1 MGLEQLTRW
10 IWQIEEW
17 VKTAPPHYQFLGV
30 FFISFIGSLSII
42 FPIPYTL
49 VILTLGITGLINP
62 ILLTVA
68 GGLGSALGEFS
79 GYALGYYGARFI
91 SKERR
96 RKMNFFVKIFDR
108 YGPIA
113 VFLFALT
120 PLPDDLLFIPLG
132 ILRYK
137 FWKTFIPCL
146 IGKFLMCF
154 TLAYF
159 GRLFENLARL
169 IFGEEGSWIGIT
181 ITIVALLVIVYILLK
196 VDWEKI
202 FKKYAGK
209 RMLRTG

>member
-1 MGLEQLTRW
+1 MQL
-10 IWQIEEW
+10 EEW
-17 VKTAPPHYQFLGV
+17 LKSIAIQYQFLGV
-30 FFISFIGSLSII
+30 FFISFIGSLSIV
-42 FPIPYTL
+42 FPIPYTI
-49 VILTLGITGLINP
+49 VILFLGSQGWNP
-62 ILLTVA
+62 FLLAIA

-79 GYALGYYGARFI
+79 GYALGYYGAIFI

-96 RKMNFFVKIFDR
+96 RKMDFFVKIFDR

-159 GRLFENLARL
+159 GKLFENLARL

-181 ITIVALLVIVYILLK
+181 ITIAALLVIVYILLK

-202 FKKYAGK
+202 FEKYAGK
-209 RMLRTG
+209 RGLRTE

>member
-1 MGLEQLTRW
+1 MQL
-10 IWQIEEW
+10 EEW
-17 VKTAPPHYQFLGV
+17 LKSIAIQYQFLGV
-30 FFISFIGSLSII
+30 FFISFIGSLSIV
-42 FPIPYTL
+42 FPIPYTI
-49 VILTLGITGLINP
+49 VILFLGSQGWNP
-62 ILLTVA
+62 FLLAIA
-68 GGLGSALGEFS
+68 GGLGLALGEFS

-96 RKMNFFVKIFDR
+96 RKMDFFVKIFDR

-181 ITIVALLVIVYILLK
+181 ITIAALLIIVYVLLK

-202 FKKYAGK
+202 FEKYAGK
-209 RMLRTG
+209 RRLRTE

>member
-1 MGLEQLTRW
+1 MQL
-10 IWQIEEW
+10 EEW
-17 VKTAPPHYQFLGV
+17 LKSIAIQYQFLGV
-30 FFISFIGSLSII
+30 FFISFIGSLSIV
-42 FPIPYTL
+42 FPIPYTI
-49 VILTLGITGLINP
+49 VILFLGSQGWNP
-62 ILLTVA
+62 FLLTVA

-79 GYALGYYGARFI
+79 GYALGYYGAKFI

-96 RKMNFFVKIFDR
+96 RKMDFFVKIFDR

-159 GRLFENLARL
+159 GKLFENLARL

-181 ITIVALLVIVYILLK
+181 ITIAALLVIVYILLK

-202 FKKYAGK
+202 FEKYAEK
-209 RMLRTG
+209 RRPRTE

>member
-1 MGLEQLTRW
+1 MQL
-10 IWQIEEW
+10 EEW
-17 VKTAPPHYQFLGV
+17 LKSIAIQYQFLGV
-30 FFISFIGSLSII
+30 FFISFIGSLSIV
-42 FPIPYTL
+42 FPIPYTI
-49 VILTLGITGLINP
+49 VILFLGSQGWNP
-62 ILLTVA
+62 FLLAIA
-68 GGLGSALGEFS
+68 GGLGSTLGEFS
-79 GYALGYYGARFI
+79 GYALGYYGARFV

-96 RKMNFFVKIFDR
+96 RKMDFFVKIFDR

-154 TLAYF
+154 TFAYF

-181 ITIVALLVIVYILLK
+181 ITVAALLVIVYILLK

-202 FKKYAGK
+202 FEKYAGK
-209 RMLRTG
+209 RRLRTE

>member
-1 MGLEQLTRW
+1 MQL
-10 IWQIEEW
+10 EEW
-17 VKTAPPHYQFLGV
+17 LKSIAIQYQFLGV
-30 FFISFIGSLSII
+30 FFISFIGSLSIV
-42 FPIPYTL
+42 FPIPYTI
-49 VILTLGITGLINP
+49 VILFLGSQGWNP
-62 ILLTVA
+62 FLLTVA

-79 GYALGYYGARFI
+79 GYALGYYGAKFI

-96 RKMNFFVKIFDR
+96 RKMDFFVKIFDR

-181 ITIVALLVIVYILLK
+181 ITIAALLIIVYVLLK

-202 FKKYAGK
+202 FEKYAGK
-209 RMLRTG
+209 RRLRTE

>member
-1 MGLEQLTRW
+1 LQL
-10 IWQIEEW
+10 EEW
-17 VKTAPPHYQFLGV
+17 LKSIAIQYQFLGV
-30 FFISFIGSLSII
+30 FFISFIGSLSIV
-42 FPIPYTL
+42 FPIPYTI
-49 VILTLGITGLINP
+49 VILFLGSQGWNP
-62 ILLTVA
+62 FLLAIA

-96 RKMNFFVKIFDR
+96 RKMDFFVKIFDR

-154 TLAYF
+154 LLAYF
-159 GRLFENLARL
+159 GKLFENLARL

-181 ITIVALLVIVYILLK
+181 ITIVALLIILYVLLK
-196 VDWEKI
+196 VDWERV
-202 FKKYAGK
+202 FKKYVS
-209 RMLRTG
+209 

>member
-1 MGLEQLTRW
+1 LQL
-10 IWQIEEW
+10 EEW
-17 VKTAPPHYQFLGV
+17 LKSIAIQYQFLGV
-30 FFISFIGSLSII
+30 FFISFIGSLSIV
-42 FPIPYTL
+42 FPIPYTI
-49 VILTLGITGLINP
+49 VILFLGSQGWNP
-62 ILLTVA
+62 FLLAIA

-96 RKMNFFVKIFDR
+96 RKMDFFVKIFDR
-108 YGPIA
+108 YGPVA

-154 TLAYF
+154 LLAYF

-181 ITIVALLVIVYILLK
+181 ITIAALLVIVYILLK

-202 FKKYAGK
+202 FEKYAGK
-209 RMLRTG
+209 RRLRTE

>member
-1 MGLEQLTRW
+1 MQL
-10 IWQIEEW
+10 EEW
-17 VKTAPPHYQFLGV
+17 LKSIAIQYQFLGV
-30 FFISFIGSLSII
+30 FFISFIGSLSIV
-42 FPIPYTL
+42 FPIPYTI
-49 VILTLGITGLINP
+49 VILFLGSQGWNP
-62 ILLTVA
+62 FLLAIA

-96 RKMNFFVKIFDR
+96 RKMGFFVKIFDR

-154 TLAYF
+154 LLAYF

-181 ITIVALLVIVYILLK
+181 ITIAALLVIVYILLK
-196 VDWEKI
+196 VDWEEI
-202 FKKYAGK
+202 FEKYAGK
-209 RMLRTG
+209 KRLRTE

>member
-1 MGLEQLTRW
+1 LQL
-10 IWQIEEW
+10 EEW
-17 VKTAPPHYQFLGV
+17 LKNIAIQYQFLGV
-30 FFISFIGSLSII
+30 FFISFIGSLSIV
-42 FPIPYTL
+42 FPIPYTI
-49 VILTLGITGLINP
+49 VILFLGSQGWNP
-62 ILLTVA
+62 FLLAIA

-96 RKMNFFVKIFDR
+96 RKMSFFVKIFDR

-181 ITIVALLVIVYILLK
+181 ITIAALLIIVYVLLK

-202 FKKYAGK
+202 FEKYAGK
-209 RMLRTG
+209 RRLRTE

>member
-1 MGLEQLTRW
+1 MQL
-10 IWQIEEW
+10 EEW
-17 VKTAPPHYQFLGV
+17 LKSIAIQYQFLGV
-30 FFISFIGSLSII
+30 FFISFIGSLSIV
-42 FPIPYTL
+42 FPIPYTI
-49 VILTLGITGLINP
+49 VILFLGSQGWNP
-62 ILLTVA
+62 FLLAIA

-96 RKMNFFVKIFDR
+96 RKMDFFVKIFDR

-159 GRLFENLARL
+159 GKLFENLARL

-181 ITIVALLVIVYILLK
+181 ITIAALLIIVYVLLK
-196 VDWEKI
+196 VDWEEI
-202 FKKYAGK
+202 FERYAK
-209 RMLRTG
+209 RKEPKQNNL

>member
-1 MGLEQLTRW
+1 LQL
-10 IWQIEEW
+10 EEW
-17 VKTAPPHYQFLGV
+17 LKSIAIQYQFLGV
-30 FFISFIGSLSII
+30 FFISFIGSLSIV
-42 FPIPYTL
+42 FPIPYTI
-49 VILTLGITGLINP
+49 VILFLGSQGWNP
-62 ILLTVA
+62 FLLAIA

-91 SKERR
+91 GKERR
-96 RKMNFFVKIFDR
+96 RKMDFFVKIFDR

-137 FWKTFIPCL
+137 FWKTFIPCV

-159 GRLFENLARL
+159 GNLFGDLAIL

-181 ITIVALLVIVYILLK
+181 ITIVALLVIVYTLLK

-202 FKKYAGK
+202 FEKYAGK
-209 RMLRTG
+209 RRLRTE

>member
-1 MGLEQLTRW
+1 MQL
-10 IWQIEEW
+10 EEW
-17 VKTAPPHYQFLGV
+17 LKSIAIQYQFLGV
-30 FFISFIGSLSII
+30 FFISFIGSLSIV
-42 FPIPYTL
+42 FPIPYTI
-49 VILTLGITGLINP
+49 VILFLGSQGWNP
-62 ILLTVA
+62 FLLAIA

-108 YGPIA
+108 YGPIT

-202 FKKYAGK
+202 FEKYAGK
-209 RMLRTG
+209 RGLRTE